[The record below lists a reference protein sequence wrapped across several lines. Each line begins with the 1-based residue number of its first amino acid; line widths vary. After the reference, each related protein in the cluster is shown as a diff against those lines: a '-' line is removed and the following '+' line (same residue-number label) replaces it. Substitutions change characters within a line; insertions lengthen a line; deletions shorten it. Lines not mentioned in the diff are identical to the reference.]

1 MQEVDAMN
9 WVVLI
14 VWLLTAVGGF
24 TLIGI
29 WLRHGGMDSAVMR
42 RFPKGLP
49 WLHGLSAVV
58 SLVLFLAYL
67 IADVDSLKPV
77 VLIGLLVTAVFGFW
91 MFALWLGKN
100 RQPAA
105 RAVGADAARAPEDH
119 FPNGLVALHGIAA
132 VATLVLYIVAA
143 YIVAS

>member
-1 MQEVDAMN
+1 MN

-29 WLRHGGMDSAVMR
+29 WLQHGGMNAAVMR
-42 RFPKGLP
+42 RFPKALP

-58 SLVLFLAYL
+58 SLVLFVVYL
-67 IADVDSLKPV
+67 LGDIDSLKPV
-77 VLIGLLVTAVFGFW
+77 VLVGLLITAVFGFW

-100 RQPAA
+100 RQPLA
-105 RAVGADAARAPEDH
+105 RAVGADVARAPEDH
-119 FPNGLVALHGIAA
+119 FPNAVVALHGIAA

-143 YIVAS
+143 YVVAS

>member
-1 MQEVDAMN
+1 MN

-14 VWLLTAVGGF
+14 VWLLTAIGGF

-29 WLRHGGMDSAVMR
+29 WRRHGGMDEGVMR
-42 RFPKGLP
+42 RFPKALP
-49 WLHGLSAVV
+49 GVHGLVAVI
-58 SLVLFLAYL
+58 SLVLFIIYL
-67 IADVDSLKPV
+67 LGDIDSLKPV
-77 VLIGLLVTAVFGFW
+77 VLIGLLVTAVLGFW

-100 RQPAA
+100 RQPVSP
-105 RAVGADAARAPEDH
+105 AVGADVARAPEDH

-132 VATLVLYIVAA
+132 VATLILYIVAA